1 MYAAVEKA
9 VRGLARL
16 LALLGGLVLVAVTVL
31 TVISI
36 TGRGLIWAGLS
47 PVPGDYELVEMGSAF
62 AVFAFLPWCQMERG
76 HVTVDLF
83 LSAAGDAVNRAVD
96 LVADLLLTA
105 VSGLICWRLFAGLQ
119 DKAAY
124 NETTFILQ
132 VPLWWGYAAAMVGAV
147 IFVLVSAFSIW
158 RSAHDLGVA
167 LMAAGPRAQGGKQ

>member
-36 TGRGLIWAGLS
+36 TGRSLVWAGLS

-83 LSAAGDAVNRAVD
+83 LAGAGDAVNRTID
-96 LVADLLLTA
+96 LISDLLLTSVA
-105 VSGLICWRLFAGLQ
+105 GLICWRLFAGLQ

-132 VPLWWGYAAAMVGAV
+132 IPLWLGYSAAMIGATVFV
-147 IFVLVSAFSIW
+147 IVSAFSIW
-158 RSAHDLGVA
+158 RSAHGLTQA
-167 LMAAGPRAQGGKQ
+167 LSAGTVRAGEGK